1 MTGLIYERGDPAQ
14 PVGHAFLY
22 FGHRGDQQVVATYI
36 VVPPIS
42 LDLAKYMPPMFAS
55 SFGAA
60 AAIAPMASFLP
71 IPPVPEPIELG
82 QILGMAELRG
92 DDILVAGPPAPGAEP
107 TSLLSEVVE
116 IADAYANSYQSSL
129 RVAPPFQAGAQTGA
143 VTEGD
148 SPHVR
153 AMMYAT
159 VSERDRLESLARELG
174 TIRYGL
180 EVGDTQIVS
189 ASLAEMRVI
198 SASLPGKFKAQEL
211 VEVAARPDAT
221 SVRLTQLYLERG
233 FRLCREAYEE
243 LPTIEAE
250 IALLQH
256 EIERPG

>member
-1 MTGLIYERGDPAQ
+1 MSGLIYERGDPAQ

-36 VVPPIS
+36 VIPPIAM
-42 LDLAKYMPPMFAS
+42 DLAKYMPPMFS
-55 SFGAA
+55 SMFGSSPALVPQA
-60 AAIAPMASFLP
+60 NFLP
-71 IPPVPEPIELG
+71 IPPVPEPVELP

-92 DDILVAGPPAPGAEP
+92 DDILVAGPPAPGTEP
-107 TSLLSEVVE
+107 TALLTEVVE
-116 IADAYANSYQSSL
+116 IAEAYASSYQASIRSGRPESEIEAETAL
-129 RVAPPFQAGAQTGA
+129 
-143 VTEGD
+143 EGD

-189 ASLAEMRVI
+189 TSLAEMRVI
-198 SASLPGKFKAQEL
+198 AASLPGKFKANEL
-211 VEVAARPDAT
+211 VEVAARADAA

-233 FRLCREAYEE
+233 YRLCREAYEE
-243 LPTIEAE
+243 LPPIEAE

-256 EIERPG
+256 EIERPS